1 MHRDVLSDPD
11 IRTTRVTDTL
21 VVIHGNNRSRSPFSN
36 AVCVRDRTCLL
47 MDSGCGLDI
56 LRRVSA
62 ILPIDTVMLSHSHPD
77 HTSGTWLL
85 QELCDPEVRVPVQG
99 SGSIADS
106 EKLSLRFMGPDLSR
120 LWREVYLPV
129 TGFRDFTFTSS
140 YGHGEEFRTGQNRF
154 IALHT
159 PGHLA
164 DHYCLW
170 EPDEKVLVGF
180 DIDLSP
186 FGPWYGNPE
195 SDIGLFLRS
204 LELIRSLPV
213 EVYVSSH
220 ARPVKPPHF
229 QKRLKAYESVIRR
242 RDSSILALI
251 PPKTPTGI
259 DEILDR
265 SPIYGVDYRV
275 HPDRILNFGERQM
288 VLKHVS
294 RLAGLG
300 LIVHDGDGKYR
311 KVRP

>member
-1 MHRDVLSDPD
+1 MHREVLSDPN
-11 IRTTRVTDTL
+11 IRTTCVTDTL
-21 VVIHGNNRSRSPFSN
+21 AVVHGNNRSRSPFSN
-36 AVCVRDRTCLL
+36 AVYVRDRTCLL
-47 MDSGCGLDI
+47 MDSGCGHDI
-56 LRRVSA
+56 IRQLGA
-62 ILPIDTVMLSHSHPD
+62 ALPIDTVLLSHSHPD

-85 QELCDPEVRVPVQG
+85 QELLDPEVQVPLQG
-99 SGSIADS
+99 SDSIADS
-106 EKLSLRFMGPDLSR
+106 EKLSLRFMGPELAG
-120 LWREVYLPV
+120 LWRESYLPA
-129 TGFRDFTFTSS
+129 TGYRDFTFTSS
-140 YGHGEEFRTGQNRF
+140 YGHGTEFSTGKYRF

-159 PGHLA
+159 PGHLE

-195 SDIGLFLRS
+195 SDIGLFLKS
-204 LELIRSLPV
+204 LELIGGLPV
-213 EVYVSSH
+213 EVYISSH

-229 QKRLKAYESVIRR
+229 LKRMKAYESVILR

-251 PPKTPTGI
+251 PPDTPMSI
-259 DEILDR
+259 DGILDR

-288 VLKHVS
+288 ILKHVS
-294 RLAGLG
+294 RLAQLG
-300 LIVHDGDGKYR
+300 HIVQDGDGKYR